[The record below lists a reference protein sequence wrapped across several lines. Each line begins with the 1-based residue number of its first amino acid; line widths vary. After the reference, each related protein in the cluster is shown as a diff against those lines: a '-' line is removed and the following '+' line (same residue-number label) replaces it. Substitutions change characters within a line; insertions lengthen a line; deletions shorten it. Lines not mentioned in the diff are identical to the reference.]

1 MEYPKPQFQSEAKC
15 KTFDMKTIFYSYA
28 NKSHFHKK
36 CFALSLV
43 LKVRA
48 FETRKWPV
56 FAAQTKKSLAVARK
70 QNNIIPST

>member
-15 KTFDMKTIFYSYA
+15 KTFDMKAIFYSYA

-36 CFALSLV
+36 GFALSLV

-56 FAAQTKKSLAVARK
+56 F
-70 QNNIIPST
+70 

>member
-1 MEYPKPQFQSEAKC
+1 MEYPKSQFQSEAKC

-36 CFALSLV
+36 GFALSLV

-56 FAAQTKKSLAVARK
+56 F
-70 QNNIIPST
+70 

>member
-15 KTFDMKTIFYSYA
+15 EAFDMKTIFNSYA

-36 CFALSLV
+36 GFALSLV

-48 FETRKWPV
+48 FETWKWPV
-56 FAAQTKKSLAVARK
+56 F
-70 QNNIIPST
+70 